1 MVTWVPCAG
10 ATLHMPSGHEKH
22 LFVVLND
29 PKIFEGYGA
38 MLCIAMVNLSTVPIN
53 PNVKFDT
60 TCIVQPGC
68 HPFVKQPSY
77 VYYKYA
83 ELKQLR
89 DVLGGIEKGL
99 YIPHDTPMAVG
110 ELASIRYGLKVSP
123 FTVRALKQL
132 DI

>member
-1 MVTWVPCAG
+1 MVTWKPFAG
-10 ATLHMPSGHEKH
+10 ATLHMPSGPDKH

-29 PKIFEGYGA
+29 PKVFEGYGT
-38 MLCIAMVNLSTVPIN
+38 MLCIALVNLSTVPNN
-53 PNVKFDT
+53 PNVKFDS

-77 VYYKYA
+77 VYYKHA

-89 DVLGGIEKGL
+89 DVLSHIEKRL
-99 YIPHDTPMAVG
+99 YIPHDTPMAAS
-110 ELASIRYGLKVSP
+110 ELARIRYGLKASP
-123 FTVRALKQL
+123 FTARALKRL